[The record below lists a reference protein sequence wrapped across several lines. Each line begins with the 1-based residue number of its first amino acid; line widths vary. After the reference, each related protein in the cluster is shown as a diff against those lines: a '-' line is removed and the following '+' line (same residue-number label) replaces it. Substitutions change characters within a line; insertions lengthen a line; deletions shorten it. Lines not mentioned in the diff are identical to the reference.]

1 VYVANTFILKAT
13 STCNLRCGYCYMF
26 EQADRSAEYQPPV
39 MDSAVLRSAACAIAA
54 YCAKFHQPKALIV
67 FHGGEPTLAGP
78 AWFRQAVQVFG
89 AHMPAA
95 CSTSFA
101 MQTNGVLLNDDWVN
115 LCAELE
121 IGVSI
126 SLDGPPAVH
135 DRQRT
140 KATGA
145 GSYRDAVA
153 AIQRIQRHAGMQRL
167 FGGVLC
173 VVNPSEDGRAIYRHF
188 RSLGIETMDFLLPV
202 EANWDHP
209 PSGCASPTP
218 FADYLIPIFDEWWSE
233 NNPKVRITYFDSLL
247 HLLVGSRVH
256 SDALGGDP
264 LTMVVVDCDG
274 SIEPV
279 DSLRACGNGFT
290 KLGLNTKADP
300 IERAF
305 QHPTF
310 QLALAGQEGLCAT
323 CRRCELRDICGGGYL
338 PSRFRQ
344 ANGFDNTSVYCADLT
359 KLIHHVVDACALHLT
374 SVTSQPC
381 V

>member
-1 VYVANTFILKAT
+1 
-13 STCNLRCGYCYMF
+13 
-26 EQADRSAEYQPPV
+26 
-39 MDSAVLRSAACAIAA
+39 
-54 YCAKFHQPKALIV
+54 
-67 FHGGEPTLAGP
+67 
-78 AWFRQAVQVFG
+78 
-89 AHMPAA
+89 
-95 CSTSFA
+95 
-101 MQTNGVLLNDDWVN
+101 
-115 LCAELE
+115 
-121 IGVSI
+121 
-126 SLDGPPAVH
+126 
-135 DRQRT
+135 
-140 KATGA
+140 
-145 GSYRDAVA
+145 
-153 AIQRIQRHAGMQRL
+153 
-167 FGGVLC
+167 
-173 VVNPSEDGRAIYRHF
+173 
-188 RSLGIETMDFLLPV
+188 
-202 EANWDHP
+202 
-209 PSGCASPTP
+209 
-218 FADYLIPIFDEWWSE
+218 
-233 NNPKVRITYFDSLL
+233 
-247 HLLVGSRVH
+247 
-256 SDALGGDP
+256 
-264 LTMVVVDCDG
+264 MVVVDCDG